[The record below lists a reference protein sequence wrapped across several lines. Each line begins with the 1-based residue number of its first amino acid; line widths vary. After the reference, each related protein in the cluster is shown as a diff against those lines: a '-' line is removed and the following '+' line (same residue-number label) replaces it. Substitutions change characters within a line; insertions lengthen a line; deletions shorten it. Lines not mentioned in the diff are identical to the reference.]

1 MYAVV
6 RDKGREFKV
15 CEGDVVRLDRSQL
28 EKGETI
34 EFDEVL
40 LYSGEEGTEIG
51 RPLVSGAKVTAEV
64 LGEVKDKRVVALK
77 FRRRKNSRTK
87 KGHRQKYT
95 AVRVTSIQK
104 P

>member
-15 CEGDVVRLDRSQL
+15 REGDVVRLDWAQL
-28 EKGETI
+28 EKGEVV

-40 LYSGEEGTEIG
+40 LFGGDEGAEVG
-51 RPLVSGAKVTAEV
+51 QPLVAGAKVTGEV
-64 LGEVKDKRVVALK
+64 LGEVKDKKLVSLK
-77 FRRRKNSRTK
+77 FRRRKDSRRK
-87 KGHRQKYT
+87 RGHRQKHV
-95 AVRVTSIQK
+95 AVRITSIQK

>member
-15 CEGDVVRLDRSQL
+15 REGDVVRLDRSQL

-40 LYSGEEGTEIG
+40 LYSGEEGTEVG
-51 RPLVSGAKVTAEV
+51 QPLISGAKVTAEV